1 MHRKARGINW
11 LADVVTI
18 YANGEVFTH
27 TLDGR
32 EISQYT
38 VNMIEAR
45 KYAKS

>member
-1 MHRKARGINW
+1 MYRKARGINW

-27 TLDGR
+27 MLDGH
-32 EISQYT
+32 EVTQST

-45 KYAKS
+45 KHVKS

>member
-1 MHRKARGINW
+1 MYRKARGINW

-32 EISQYT
+32 EISQSI

-45 KYAKS
+45 KYAKP

>member
-1 MHRKARGINW
+1 MYRKARGINW
-11 LADVVTI
+11 LSEVVTI
-18 YANGEVFTH
+18 YANREVFTH

-45 KYAKS
+45 KYAKP

>member
-1 MHRKARGINW
+1 MHRKARGSNW
-11 LADVVTI
+11 LSDVVTI

-32 EISQYT
+32 EISQSI

-45 KYAKS
+45 KHVKS